1 MKLAPQALV
10 QHDPFS
16 VYGIHDDGNIEEKT
30 FIYEPFSL
38 YLLCAS
44 HSALILILKDLTLC

>member
-16 VYGIHDDGNIEEKT
+16 VYGIHDGNNEEKT
-30 FIYEPFSL
+30 LIYEPFSL